1 MSFNV
6 DLKDEGMI
14 TILNH
19 IPITT
24 SVIAIVECGI
34 TDKAG
39 QVIIEQA
46 AKTINLN
53 GIYLERNDF
62 SKSMEEKFEKLR
74 ADNPN
79 LTVLSEWTS
88 KEFKE
93 MVKKTFN

>member
-39 QVIIEQA
+39 
-46 AKTINLN
+46 
-53 GIYLERNDF
+53 
-62 SKSMEEKFEKLR
+62 
-74 ADNPN
+74 
-79 LTVLSEWTS
+79 
-88 KEFKE
+88 
-93 MVKKTFN
+93 